1 MIPFF
6 EKGDPLSAGK
16 FNALGD
22 SIRALSGAGSVAGEM
37 VVPQHFDPEPLPEMD
52 FSVIFRKDDAGAWGW
67 CCHKGRVIV
76 KGKEHP
82 VGEKE
87 WALIAD
93 SAYKGDM
100 KLVVHLDDQGEFSSA
115 EVQKGKAAEGSET
128 VKEFPLATIDKDL
141 VWQHAGG
148 PVYILPKSMTVT
160 GREGI
165 KVEETTDET
174 TGGAAYEVRALAGK
188 GIQIKADK
196 KAEGGE
202 GEQTPPEKEE
212 KKICADIRNS
222 REGTSGEYSLLYEPE
237 EAPDGGGAGG
247 GEKKEDPIYLKLIHG
262 AGGCEIADE
271 NGMLTITAAKK
282 PEAGDGLEY
291 KKEDATGD
299 ETNVLQVKI
308 HQANSGEETNVKL
321 EFKDGGLSATYT
333 GTPGEGSLP
342 KDGPGLEYIDGNTL
356 KVKVYN
362 GESSGKNNVTLTVD
376 QNGLSAT
383 YTGAGESGMPAAGP
397 GLEYVDGD
405 TLKVKVNNGSSPGNN
420 VTLTA
425 GPDGLS
431 ASADFETVVQSAS
444 GAGQSLV
451 QASWAEGAIL
461 YRLRAG
467 ENVSIGPEGGDLVIS
482 AAGGG
487 SGGGVIDYTL
497 AVTGGSSSN
506 NAQIELRNAAGALKG
521 SVLFTSSNNSI
532 KITVV

>member
-128 VKEFPLATIDKDL
+128 VKEFPLATIEKEL

-174 TGGAAYEVRALAGK
+174 TGGPAYEVRALAGK

-271 NGMLTITAAKK
+271 NGMLTITAAEK

-342 KDGPGLEYIDGNTL
+342 KDGPGLEYI
-356 KVKVYN
+356 
-362 GESSGKNNVTLTVD
+362 
-376 QNGLSAT
+376 
-383 YTGAGESGMPAAGP
+383 
-397 GLEYVDGD
+397 DGD

-521 SVLFTSSNNSI
+521 SVLFTSSNDSI